1 MKIYIYEDYNGDCGE
16 QEIFTDKNKAIKY
29 AEKSWECLTDREKGN
44 MEWCHVIEVEA
55 TEEQFEQIK
64 EYGYNEDTA
73 PYTADVIDYV
83 DMYRQPHP
91 SRTRR

>member
-1 MKIYIYEDYNGDCGE
+1 
-16 QEIFTDKNKAIKY
+16 
-29 AEKSWECLTDREKGN
+29 
-44 MEWCHVIEVEA
+44 MELCHVIKVEA

-64 EYGYNEDTA
+64 EHGYNEDTA